1 MANNEILLEKNN
13 KFITKYGTLLS
24 ESKPTVIY
32 LRTKSKITP
41 LKEKPS
47 FEEDIVSI
55 KTQFNNYVK
64 KTILQN
70 KNIDNNYLFNVD
82 ISSKSVKWKKVSF
95 LRYDIFLKPLKRKPL
110 LDNKKLFEKI
120 SIKLDTKLDNLLNK
134 YDIKCL

>member
-13 KFITKYGTLLS
+13 KFFTKYGTLLS

-32 LRTKSKITP
+32 LRTNSKITP

-47 FEEDIVSI
+47 FEEDIDSI

-82 ISSKSVKWKKVSF
+82 ISSKSVKWKKISF
-95 LRYDIFLKPLKRKPL
+95 LRYDILLKTLKRKQL
-110 LDNKKLFEKI
+110 LYNKKIF
-120 SIKLDTKLDNLLNK
+120 
-134 YDIKCL
+134 